1 MKKPTLKSLFKNIIK
16 EGITWGNRKPG
27 ERLPTLK
34 DYQEAYNKKNAIKED
49 DIPVAGG
56 GDYHFKSDDIDAERE
71 KISHWDNQGL
81 PQLMVDDEEYAK
93 EVTKALR
100 MLLNLELDGETITY
114 IVNVLGY
121 EASGGQIVGR

>member
-1 MKKPTLKSLFKNIIK
+1 MTTEEFNIHEWQAKHLRKKIN
-16 EGITWGNRKPG
+16 E
-27 ERLPTLK
+27 E
-34 DYQEAYNKKNAIKED
+34 

-56 GDYHFKSDDIDAERE
+56 GDYYFKSDDIDAERE